1 MKEENK
7 KYGYEAYAIV
17 EHAANVIGPRLPGS
31 EGETKYAEYMAEQME
46 KIGVKAHTDKF
57 FVAPRSAIGGLPYA
71 GWVGVALSVLA
82 YIALQVTSLW
92 ILMGCVAIVAILW
105 LVSCC
110 FLYAKWSDMFFRR
123 RISRNVYGS
132 VEPEDGKVDYNI
144 ILSGHLDTCW
154 TWNHSENMYKY
165 RNSKPI
171 VGILA
176 MYGKVG
182 FGAVCFFAMAFI
194 SIFMGVVYGAE
205 ACGATWATTFIA
217 SKAFGIINTIMY
229 FLPLVTAIGSMFVAV
244 WNDSHDEN
252 ASPGAMDNATGCALA
267 FEVLK
272 YFKENPDKL
281 PKGCRITALNVG
293 SEEAGLRG
301 SMDFANEH
309 KNDDICR
316 NAWNINIDSVADEDF
331 FEVVIKD
338 DWQNCRFD
346 TDLEKMFKE
355 TFKELNIPSKS
366 KDHCIHN
373 PAGGCDSTPMTKAG
387 IKSVTFAAQDPNPT
401 YYYHTFHDVPER
413 FTAETVGT
421 GFDVCLGVID
431 KIVAFQETKG
441 FNGPQKK

>member
-1 MKEENK
+1 MKEETK
-7 KYGYEAYAIV
+7 KYGQEAYAIV

-46 KIGVKAHTDKF
+46 NIGVKSTIEKF
-57 FVAPRSAIGGLPYA
+57 YVAPRSAIGGLPYA
-71 GWVGVALSVLA
+71 GWAGVVISLMAYVALKVN
-82 YIALQVTSLW
+82 SLW
-92 ILMGCVAIVAILW
+92 ILMAAMSAIAILW

-110 FLYAKWSDMFFRR
+110 FLYSTWSDMFFRR
-123 RISRNVYGS
+123 RLSRNVYGS

-154 TWNHSENMYKY
+154 TWNHSENIYKY
-165 RNSKPI
+165 RKDKPLK
-171 VGILA
+171 GLLL

-182 FGAVCFFAMAFI
+182 FGAVCFFAMTLI
-194 SIFMGVVYGAE
+194 SIFMGVVFLGKLA
-205 ACGATWATTFIA
+205 GFDWADALIGSLFY
-217 SKAFGIINTIMY
+217 NY
-229 FLPLVTAIGSMFVAV
+229 FYRILHVLPAITALGCMFVTA

-272 YFKENPDKL
+272 YYKENPDKL
-281 PKGCRITALNVG
+281 PKGCRITCLNVG

-301 SMDFANEH
+301 SMDFAREH
-309 KNDDICR
+309 KNDEICK
-316 NAWNINIDSVADEDF
+316 NAWNINIDSVADEDY

-346 TDLEKMFKE
+346 TDLEKMFKD
-355 TFKELNIPSKS
+355 TFHELNIPSKS

-373 PAGGCDSTPMTKAG
+373 PAGGCDSTPMTRAG
-387 IKSVTFAAQDPNPT
+387 IKSVTFAAQDPNVT
-401 YYYHTFHDVPER
+401 YYYHTFHDAPER

-421 GFDVCLGVID
+421 GFDVCLGVVD
-431 KIVAFQETKG
+431 KIAKFQEANG

>member
-7 KYGYEAYAIV
+7 KYGQEAYAIV

-31 EGETKYAEYMAEQME
+31 EGEKKYAEYMADQME
-46 KIGVKAHTDKF
+46 QIGVKSHTDKF

-71 GWVGVALSVLA
+71 GWAGVIISLGAYLALKA
-82 YIALQVTSLW
+82 PSLW
-92 ILMGCVAIVAILW
+92 ILLACFSIIVIFW
-105 LVSCC
+105 LISCC
-110 FLYAKWSDMFFRR
+110 FLYSKWSDMFFRR
-123 RISRNVYGS
+123 RVSRNVYGS

-144 ILSGHLDTCW
+144 ILSGHLDTSW
-154 TWNHSENMYKY
+154 TWNHSENIYKY

-171 VGILA
+171 VGLLM

-182 FGAVCFFAMAFI
+182 FGAVCFFLMAFL
-194 SIFMGVVYGAE
+194 SIFMGVVCAGAVF
-205 ACGATWATTFIA
+205 GANWANVVSASTVFEIIRKALYFIPA
-217 SKAFGIINTIMY
+217 I
-229 FLPLVTAIGSMFVAV
+229 TALGSLFVAT

-252 ASPGAMDNATGCALA
+252 ASPGAMDNATGCALS

-272 YFKENPDKL
+272 YYKENPDKL
-281 PKGCRITALNVG
+281 PKGCRITMLNVG

-301 SMDFANEH
+301 SMDFAQEH
-309 KNDDICR
+309 KDDDICK
-316 NAWNINIDSVADEDF
+316 NAWNINIDSVADDDF

-346 TDLEKMFKE
+346 TDMEKMFKE
-355 TFKELNIPSKS
+355 TFKELEIPSKS

-373 PAGGCDSTPMTKAG
+373 PAGGCDSTPMTRAG

-401 YYYHTFHDVPER
+401 WYYHTFHDVPER
-413 FTAETVGT
+413 FTAETVCK

-431 KIVAFQETKG
+431 KIAAFQEANG
-441 FNGPQKK
+441 YNGPQKK